1 MEFFLGINFDVHWV
15 VVLARKA
22 ADGIVKTDA
31 KTVYVMNGHRSQ
43 PTYRQIYSLLLYR
56 KEF

>member
-1 MEFFLGINFDVHWV
+1 
-15 VVLARKA
+15 LARKV

-43 PTYRQIYSLLLYR
+43 PTYRQIYSLLLYW